1 MFLPDGGGGGTHRA
15 SRNVALIVFL
25 TFWFLASSRVP
36 GQSVSGRF
44 SHLNLFVVIFWI
56 PIFDERTER
65 AEIST

>member
-1 MFLPDGGGGGTHRA
+1 MAGVVERTERA
-15 SRNVALIVFL
+15 EMSLLLFFL
-25 TFWFLASSRVP
+25 TFWFLASSRVS

-56 PIFDERTER
+56 PTFDERTER